1 MEKLKTDE
9 DGKTADNHGNIG
21 YGAELAQPFA
31 GFSFSGQLHSNALVH
46 RYEQMLSDTEYKEP
60 DKHDGKTGRKKSDE
74 QYAKGAQYIGQSR
87 LPSGTQKKQN
97 CGNKDNQKTW
107 QFPGKFQKSTL
118 KIVDY
123 EGFI

>member
-9 DGKTADNHGNIG
+9 DSKTADDHGNIG

-31 GFSFSGQLHSNALVH
+31 GFPFSGQLHSNTLIH
-46 RYEQMLSDTEYKEP
+46 RYEQMLSGTEYEEP
-60 DKHDGKTGRKKSDE
+60 NKHYGKTWRKKSDE
-74 QYAKGAQYIGQSR
+74 QYAKGAQNVGQSR

-97 CGNKDNQKTW
+97 RGNNDCQKTG

-118 KIVDY
+118 KVID
-123 EGFI
+123 